1 MPRRLRLSDRNV
13 ARLRVERAEFT
24 VWDTR
29 TAGLGVRVR
38 PSGHR
43 AFIYL
48 DNRGGSSKRH
58 TLGQT
63 TLMTVEEARV
73 RGLAIQSGGLEVQ
86 ESTANV
92 PLFRDFVTGAWKSE
106 CYERL
111 KPSTRRSVDY
121 RLARQL
127 LPAFGGVPLHRLDRR
142 SVHIWFD
149 RYSATAPG
157 GANPTLDLLRQIMN
171 HAKVHGHIKSNPA
184 SGIRPNP
191 KRKLNRFLSSDEIRR
206 LHNEL
211 DRCVA
216 EGPSRAAQADII
228 RLLSYTGCRFGEI
241 RMLKW
246 QEVEADALSLVDS
259 KTGPRKVYLNCK
271 AREIIKRQSHT
282 GSPYVFPSPHDPSQ
296 PSPRTHRVWYLVR
309 KRAGIQ
315 DVRLHDLR
323 HNFASHA
330 VMQGV
335 PLPTVARLLG
345 HRQVSMTLRYAH
357 VADRDVEA
365 AAERIGRVIDGI
377 SECQDGNATHTTFD
391 ALAEQTIEVA
401 SVVTDSRHH
410 PRATRRTK

>member
-1 MPRRLRLSDRNV
+1 MPRRMRLNDRNV
-13 ARLRVERAEFT
+13 ARLRPEKSEYT

-43 AFIYL
+43 TFIYL
-48 DNRGGSSKRH
+48 DSRGGSSNRH

-63 TLMTVEEARV
+63 TLMVVDEART
-73 RGLAIQSGGLEVQ
+73 RCLAIQSDGMEAQGP
-86 ESTANV
+86 TKAV
-92 PLFRDFVTGAWKSE
+92 PLFLDFVAGPWRSE

-127 LPAFGGVPLHRLDRR
+127 LPTFGDVPLDRLGRR
-142 SVHIWFD
+142 SIHLWFD
-149 RYSATAPG
+149 RHSVTAPG
-157 GANPTLDLLRQIMN
+157 GANRTLDLLRQIMN
-171 HAKVHGHIKSNPA
+171 HAKVHGHIVTNPA
-184 SGIRPNP
+184 SGIRLNP
-191 KRKLNRFLSSDEIRR
+191 ERKHHRFLSRDEIRR
-206 LHNEL
+206 LHDEL

-216 EGPSRAAQADII
+216 ERPTRVTQAEII

-241 RMLKW
+241 RLLQW
-246 QEVEADALSLVDS
+246 QEVDINALNLEDS
-259 KTGPRKVYLNCK
+259 KTGPRKVYLNRK
-271 AREIIKRQSHT
+271 AREIIKRQPRT
-282 GSPYVFPSPHDPSQ
+282 GSPYVFPSPKDPSAPTPQ
-296 PSPRTHRVWYLVR
+296 TPAVWYRVR
-309 KRAGIQ
+309 KRAGLE

-323 HNFASHA
+323 HTFASHA

-365 AAERIGRVIDGI
+365 AAERVGQAIVGLLK
-377 SECQDGNATHTTFD
+377 T
-391 ALAEQTIEVA
+391 
-401 SVVTDSRHH
+401 
-410 PRATRRTK
+410 